1 MWAAPGMFSNIS
13 SMKSPQL
20 ERTTDYNSSTASLAA
35 APPPAAGL
43 ATILRAFGSSID
55 DDLPRD
61 PMQEHGS
68 DWSVLIERIRATASR
83 VRQVEAQARERENEV
98 EELLACVRADM
109 RVAEERVRTAELQAA
124 QAEASAAERI
134 RQLEERARLAEDRA
148 RTAEAWLKQVH
159 ETIFSEFAI
168 PDQGRP

>member
-1 MWAAPGMFSNIS
+1 MFSNIS
-13 SMKSPQL
+13 SMKSSRL
-20 ERTTDYNSSTASLAA
+20 EHTRDYNSGIKSPIAAS
-35 APPPAAGL
+35 PPGAGL
-43 ATILRAFGSSID
+43 ATVLRAFGPSND

-61 PMQEHGS
+61 PMHEHGS
-68 DWSVLIERIRATASR
+68 DWSVLIERIRATANR

-109 RVAEERVRTAELQAA
+109 RIAEERVRTAELQAA
-124 QAEASAAERI
+124 QAQASAAERI

-168 PDQGRP
+168 PDEAKP